1 MVRQHGPAP
10 EYEASKNT
18 PHAAKAPR
26 SHSNTAVPPQLTSE
40 LLHCLSTLPDPWP
53 WVFHT
58 GYTMRNHTHDA
69 VPPAPTV
76 LAPAMPCA
84 PAIPAN
90 IVGQMT
96 GAPIAEQ
103 PECSF
108 AHFQASVQ
116 RSAFEVRKVGL
127 QEFASHLNLTASVVV
142 ASACIFVV

>member
-1 MVRQHGPAP
+1 
-10 EYEASKNT
+10 
-18 PHAAKAPR
+18 
-26 SHSNTAVPPQLTSE
+26 
-40 LLHCLSTLPDPWP
+40 
-53 WVFHT
+53 
-58 GYTMRNHTHDA
+58 
-69 VPPAPTV
+69 
-76 LAPAMPCA
+76 
-84 PAIPAN
+84 
-90 IVGQMT
+90 MT